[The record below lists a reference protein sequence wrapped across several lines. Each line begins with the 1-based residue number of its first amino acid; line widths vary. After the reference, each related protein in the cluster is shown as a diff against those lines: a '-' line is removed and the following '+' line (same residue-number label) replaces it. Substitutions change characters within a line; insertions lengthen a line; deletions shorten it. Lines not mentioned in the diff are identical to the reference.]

1 MRICPIAHAC
11 IITLPALTP
20 IIRAQ
25 HTNAESNSCVPHPSR
40 VPLHIDFMR
49 HPRSCDATIPC
60 LTERPLATGLYTTG
74 AGQACAMRVTELG
87 PSLAMLGRVHQE
99 LLLELLELL
108 PGEQS
113 LLEPHT
119 QATQRMQLYEE
130 RPLCAYQA
138 IHCLVQVCKR

>member
-49 HPRSCDATIPC
+49 HPRSSDATIPC
-60 LTERPLATGLYTTG
+60 LTKRPPATVLYTTG
-74 AGQACAMRVTELG
+74 AWQACATRVTELG
-87 PSLAMLGRVHQE
+87 TSLAMLGRVHRELPFE
-99 LLLELLELL
+99 LLALL

-119 QATQRMQLYEE
+119 QAMHRMQPFED
-130 RPLCAYQA
+130 RPLCACQTIY
-138 IHCLVQVCKR
+138 CLVQVCRP